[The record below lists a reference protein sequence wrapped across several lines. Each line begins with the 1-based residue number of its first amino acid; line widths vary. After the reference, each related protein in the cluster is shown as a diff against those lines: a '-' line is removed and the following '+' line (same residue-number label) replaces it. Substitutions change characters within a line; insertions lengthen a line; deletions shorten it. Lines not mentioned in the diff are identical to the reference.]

1 MTEDATTPDTAEA
14 PPDMD
19 MAPGGPQALDDGCIC
34 SVLVNAAYR
43 AGAVEDACVDPRCP
57 LHAEGASAPL
67 I

>member
-14 PPDMD
+14 PPDMG
-19 MAPGGPQALDDGCIC
+19 MAPGGPRALADGCIC

-43 AGAVEDACVDPRCP
+43 AGVGEDACVDPRGP

-67 I
+67 T